1 MGRQG
6 ARAPAALAL
15 GQIGK
20 PAVAELKK
28 GNCLA
33 HRLVRSITIR
43 RTSVLGMQAPDSS
56 ELALYFPTR
65 RVPCPPLGLDWQIQ
79 TVGLNRYENCIV

>member
-1 MGRQG
+1 MYNLNGYIQALKDGEAG

-43 RTSVLGMQAPDSS
+43 RTSDLGM
-56 ELALYFPTR
+56 
-65 RVPCPPLGLDWQIQ
+65 
-79 TVGLNRYENCIV
+79 

>member
-43 RTSVLGMQAPDSS
+43 RTSVLGM
-56 ELALYFPTR
+56 
-65 RVPCPPLGLDWQIQ
+65 
-79 TVGLNRYENCIV
+79 